1 MLWVSKLIFVLRLR
15 LEYSEAVKILNENG
29 IDMKDD
35 EDLTTANEKFL
46 GKIIK
51 KKV

>member
-1 MLWVSKLIFVLRLR
+1 M
-15 LEYSEAVKILNENG
+15 NENG

-35 EDLTTANEKFL
+35 EDLSTANEKFL

-51 KKV
+51 KKVLFAEQALFWKDIFQFFPIKVPH